1 MSKILPLERAYQLV
15 DELKRQG
22 RRVVFTNGCF
32 DLLHPGHARC
42 LAEARKLG
50 DVLVVGINSDRGV
63 RELKGPDRPI
73 FPAEERAEI
82 LAALAA
88 VDYVTIFDEVSVLP
102 VVARMLPGVLVKGG
116 NYAHHEI
123 VGYAEVEA
131 AGGQAV
137 SIPVVEGFSTTT
149 LVDSAQKIRG

>member
-1 MSKILPLERAYQLV
+1 
-15 DELKRQG
+15 
-22 RRVVFTNGCF
+22 
-32 DLLHPGHARC
+32 
-42 LAEARKLG
+42 
-50 DVLVVGINSDRGV
+50 
-63 RELKGPDRPI
+63 
-73 FPAEERAEI
+73 
-82 LAALAA
+82 
-88 VDYVTIFDEVSVLP
+88 
-102 VVARMLPGVLVKGG
+102 MLPSVLVKGG